1 MGILNWSDLRNSVSV
16 TLMGGLG
23 RLGILGLGGLG
34 GLGGL
39 SLAGEAPVKQEA
51 QVMSLEQ
58 EARQVLLAI
67 FQKKEPHAVDRWFA
81 DSFVQHDPAIA
92 DGIAGM
98 NAFAREIAESP
109 SAHITIYRVLVDHDL
124 VLVHSKY
131 EGLKDQPT
139 AWIAFDLLRFK
150 SGKIVEHWGGQEP
163 ETPPNPS
170 GRTQVD
176 GPTRVTDL
184 EKTEANRALVQRFKE
199 VVTVQLH
206 FDRAPEFLDTHYAQH
221 ASHVGDGIS
230 QLNARVASVTQA
242 KATGTLKPRR
252 YVAEGNFVLALVEG
266 NTPMGHT
273 ADYDLFRVAG
283 GKIVEHWD
291 VISKIPPPEQRRNT
305 NDPF

>member
-1 MGILNWSDLRNSVSV
+1 MGTFAWRDLRNIVSV
-16 TLMGGLG
+16 TLLG
-23 RLGILGLGGLG
+23 V
-34 GLGGL
+34 LGGL
-39 SLAGEAPVKQEA
+39 SLASTASASPDAQAPLA
-51 QVMSLEQ
+51 LDR

-67 FQKKEPHAVDRWFA
+67 FKEKDPRAVDRWFA
-81 DSFVQHDPAIA
+81 DPFVQHDPTIA

-98 NAFAREIAESP
+98 KAFAHDIARSP
-109 SAHITIYRVLVDHDL
+109 TANITLYRVLVDHDL
-124 VLVHSKY
+124 VLVHSRY
-131 EGLKDQPT
+131 EGLEDQPT
-139 AWIAFDLLRFK
+139 ALIAFDLFRFK

-176 GPTRVTDL
+176 GPTQVVDID
-184 EKTEANRALVQRFKE
+184 KTEANRALVQRFKE

-206 FDRAPEFLDTHYAQH
+206 FERVPEFLDTHYAQH

-230 QLNARVASVTQA
+230 QLNARVASVTRA
-242 KATGTLKPRR
+242 RAPGALKPRR
-252 YVAEGNFVLALVEG
+252 YVADGNFVLALVEG

-273 ADYDLFRVAG
+273 ADYDLFRVQD

-291 VISKIPPPEQRRNT
+291 VIAKIPPPQRRRNT